1 MTELPTGNGE
11 ALPANDEKQFDPS
24 ALPEGMVFQI
34 SMRTLLLLVAALALL
49 IAAVFAFP
57 PVLSAVLATLAA
69 LCVPAVLITCVIY
82 GPSKWQAFA
91 IGMLVPSLW
100 RIFGSGW
107 TGSLAIAS
115 LASRNWQSYPGM
127 AGPSGSAPAD
137 SGDYFRLLFEYW
149 NQTGHALMADETLFW
164 VASSVAGFSALI
176 VQKQFARS
184 PHLQP
189 RSGESA

>member
-1 MTELPTGNGE
+1 
-11 ALPANDEKQFDPS
+11 
-24 ALPEGMVFQI
+24 
-34 SMRTLLLLVAALALL
+34 MRTLLLSVAALALL

-57 PVLSAVLATLAA
+57 PILSAVLATVTA

-100 RIFGSGW
+100 RLFGSDW

-127 AGPSGSAPAD
+127 AGPSGSGPAE
-137 SGDYFRLLFEYW
+137 SGDYFQLLFEYW
-149 NQTGHALMADETLFW
+149 NQTGHALMADETMFW
-164 VASSVAGFSALI
+164 LASPVAGFAAFAVQNHFVRSA
-176 VQKQFARS
+176 RT
-184 PHLQP
+184 
-189 RSGESA
+189 R